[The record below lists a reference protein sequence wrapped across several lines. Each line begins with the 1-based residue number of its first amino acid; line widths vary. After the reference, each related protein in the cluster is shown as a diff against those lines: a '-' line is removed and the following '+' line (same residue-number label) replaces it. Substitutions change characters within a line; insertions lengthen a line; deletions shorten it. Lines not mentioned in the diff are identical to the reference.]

1 MLVDGITYIHE
12 HITIDLSEVKE
23 NEDCLLDSYSDT
35 VNEFRE
41 LYKKGVRNIID
52 MTNSGMGRNVDYVR
66 RVSEATGLNIL
77 LPTGYY
83 QEAFLP
89 NYVYKRTVKELA
101 ERMIKEITVGIKGS
115 PYKAS
120 VIGEIATSEGVWT
133 DCERKVFDAAVIAH
147 KETNC
152 PISTHTSIGTL
163 GHEQV
168 SYFLEKGVNLER
180 VIIGHV
186 DLAKNLEYILEM
198 LYKGVF
204 VEFDTIGKN
213 SYKPDEVRVEWLMEI
228 EKRGLIDQV
237 CLAMDI
243 TRKSHL
249 VVNGGLGYSYLLDT
263 FIPMCEEAGMSELSI
278 NKMLKENPKKI
289 YREFR

>member
-12 HITIDLSEVKE
+12 HVTIDLSEVKE
-23 NEDCLLDSYSDT
+23 NEDCLLDSYHNT
-35 VNEFRE
+35 IHEFRD
-41 LYKKGVRNIID
+41 LYKKGVRNIVD
-52 MTNSGMGRNVDYVR
+52 MTNSGMGRNIDYIKQ
-66 RVSEATGLNIL
+66 VSKDTGLNIL

-83 QEAFLP
+83 QELFLP
-89 NYVYKRTVKELA
+89 NYVYKKTVNELA
-101 ERMIKEITVGIKGS
+101 ERMIKEIMIGIKDTS
-115 PYKAS
+115 YKAS

-133 DCERKVFDAAVIAH
+133 KYERKVFDAAVIAH
-147 KETNC
+147 KETDC

-168 SYFLEKGVNLER
+168 DYFLDNDVSLDR

-186 DLAKNLEYILEM
+186 DLATSVDYVLEM

-213 SYKPDEVRVEWLMEI
+213 SYKPDKVRVKWLKEI

-237 CLAMDI
+237 CLSMDI

-249 VVNGGLGYSYLLDT
+249 KANGGLGYSYLLDH
-263 FIPMCEEAGMSELSI
+263 FVPMLEYAGLSKVSI
-278 NKMLKENPKKI
+278 DKMLKENPKKI
-289 YREFR
+289 YRDFR